1 MEAKEKSGTALY
13 NTVDLWG
20 NSWEKVLAWTEREIK
35 IYTKACEEFERGK
48 R

>member
-20 NSWEKVLAWTEREIK
+20 NSFLAWTEREIK